1 MLKYSVCLN
10 KEQHTI
16 KHFKGTV
23 LIKSENSYILRSH
36 INLHIVNLHPHL
48 YQWLNTI
55 TALVIWIL

>member
-16 KHFKGTV
+16 KHFKGAV

-36 INLHIVNLHPHL
+36 INLHTSVVKHYYCSSYLDPLICDN
-48 YQWLNTI
+48 I
-55 TALVIWIL
+55 

>member
-16 KHFKGTV
+16 KHFKGAV
-23 LIKSENSYILRSH
+23 LIKSETH
-36 INLHIVNLHPHL
+36 INLHTVNLHPHL